1 MHMSK
6 NVKSISVEDAM
17 QDLEHHTLRAI
28 PGEIGQLV
36 YLASTRDYNTGVYYH
51 DGLAFRYTE
60 EVARTA
66 LALHH
71 KKVFRELV
79 FSSLEELVQQLD
91 VYMKSSH
98 VLPSEF
104 LELWRKLEPYRITVP
119 LDCDPLSVELFFSN
133 IRTAVAILE
142 ARQQADQEG

>member
-1 MHMSK
+1 MAK
-6 NVKSISVEDAM
+6 NVKSVSVEEAIE
-17 QDLEHHTLRAI
+17 DLEKHTLRSI

-51 DGLAFRYTE
+51 DGLAFRYSE

-79 FSSLEELVQQLD
+79 FSSLETLVEQLD
-91 VYMKSSH
+91 RYMKSSR
-98 VLPSEF
+98 VLPNEF

-142 ARQQADQEG
+142 ARQEPIPKN